1 MSYYHNFTNDP
12 QQNWDEPEEDNEN
25 CPHCGSDRSEP
36 SHFDFNT
43 GTDWVRCLDCDT
55 IYEIF

>member
-1 MSYYHNFTNDP
+1 MAYYDNYTNDP
-12 QQNWDEPEEDNEN
+12 QEDWDDNHKEEA
-25 CPHCGSDRSEP
+25 CPDCGSDRSEP